1 MLIQRN
7 LDFFPK
13 QPLFLVVKKK
23 ILMRTLFTFCICVL
37 SFSLANA
44 QFMPTANL
52 TIFSEDGN
60 KFFLIL
66 NGERQND
73 VAQTNIRLEELP
85 QPYYNCKIVFED
97 PSLKEISK
105 NMLMLS
111 DANGVMQDVTYKI
124 KKDKNGK
131 ATLRFFSFVPAQQN
145 MIRPSNCAVYR
156 YGNPGMIIAGP
167 GFSANTGNGGVGMQ
181 MNGGGVNINVRV
193 DDDRNTYRQNDYN
206 DNYNNNNY
214 NNNNYNNNYQNRNPT
229 DRMRRQD
236 VNNHYYAQNDQRA
249 QGCFNA
255 YPMDRMSF
263 DDALKTLKN
272 EGFDE
277 TRLDIAKQIAST
289 NCLNT
294 NQISSMCQAFG
305 FEASKL
311 EFAKY
316 AYDHCTDPNSY
327 FKIVNIFSFSS
338 SKTELNNYIKG
349 R

>member
-1 MLIQRN
+1 
-7 LDFFPK
+7 
-13 QPLFLVVKKK
+13 
-23 ILMRTLFTFCICVL
+23 MRTLFTICV
-37 SFSLANA
+37 FVFAFGIAKA

-60 KFFLIL
+60 KFFLVL

-73 VAQTNIRLEELP
+73 IAQTNIRLEELP

-97 PSLKEISK
+97 PKLKEISK
-105 NMLMLS
+105 NMLMLA

-131 ATLRFFSFVPAQQN
+131 ASLRFFSFIPAQQN
-145 MIRPSNCAVYR
+145 MIRPANCAVYR
-156 YGNPGMIIAGP
+156 YGNPGMIISGP
-167 GFSANTGNGGVGMQ
+167 GFSANTGNGSVGMQ
-181 MNGGGVNINVRV
+181 MNGGGVNINVHV
-193 DDDRNTYRQNDYN
+193 DDQNNGYNQPYNNNYN
-206 DNYNNNNY
+206 DPYNNNNNY
-214 NNNNYNNNYQNRNPT
+214 NNQYNNNNRNNPN
-229 DRMRRQD
+229 RIRRQE
-236 VNNHYYAQNDQRA
+236 VTNHYYSQNDNVA

-255 YPMDRMSF
+255 YPMERMSF
-263 DDALKTLKN
+263 EDALKTVKN

-289 NCLNT
+289 NCLT
-294 NQISSMCQAFG
+294 TSQISNMCQTFG

-316 AYDHCTDPNSY
+316 AYDHCTDPNNY
-327 FKIVNIFSFSS
+327 FKVVNIFSFSS

>member
-1 MLIQRN
+1 MRSFIL
-7 LDFFPK
+7 
-13 QPLFLVVKKK
+13 LFLSVC
-23 ILMRTLFTFCICVL
+23 FTSQL
-37 SFSLANA
+37 HA

-85 QPYYNCKIVFED
+85 QPYYNCKIIFED
-97 PSLKEISK
+97 KTQKEISK
-105 NMLMLS
+105 NMLMLA

-131 ATLRFFSFVPAQQN
+131 QSLRFFSFIPVQQN
-145 MIRPSNCAVYR
+145 MVRPSNCAVYR
-156 YGNPGMIIAGP
+156 YGNPGVMISGP
-167 GFSANTGNGGVGMQ
+167 GFNDQQVNIRGNQGNGSVGIQ
-181 MNGGGVNINVRV
+181 MNGGGVNMNVRIE
-193 DDDRNTYRQNDYN
+193 DPYANQNIN
-206 DNYNNNNY
+206 H
-214 NNNNYNNNYQNRNPT
+214 QQE
-229 DRMRRQD
+229 MS
-236 VNNHYYAQNDQRA
+236 NHYYNNQQQDI

-255 YPMDRMSF
+255 YAMNPRDF
-263 DDALKTLKN
+263 DDARATLKN

-277 TRLDIAKQIAST
+277 TRLDMAKQIASV

-294 NQISSMCQAFG
+294 AQISTICQLFS

-316 AYDHCTDPNSY
+316 AYDHCTDPKNY
-327 FKIVNIFSFSS
+327 FKVSNLFSFSS
-338 SKTELNNYIKG
+338 SKTELNNYIQG

>member
-1 MLIQRN
+1 MRSFIL
-7 LDFFPK
+7 
-13 QPLFLVVKKK
+13 LFLIVC
-23 ILMRTLFTFCICVL
+23 FTSQL
-37 SFSLANA
+37 QA

-85 QPYYNCKIVFED
+85 QPYYNCKIIFED
-97 PSLKEISK
+97 KTQKEISK
-105 NMLMLS
+105 NMLMLA

-131 ATLRFFSFVPAQQN
+131 QSLRFFSFIPVQQN
-145 MIRPSNCAVYR
+145 MVRPSNCAVYR
-156 YGNPGMIIAGP
+156 YGNPGVMISGP
-167 GFSANTGNGGVGMQ
+167 GFNDQQVNIRGNQGNGSVGIQ
-181 MNGGGVNINVRV
+181 MNGGGVNMNVRIE
-193 DDDRNTYRQNDYN
+193 DPYANQNINRQ
-206 DNYNNNNY
+206 
-214 NNNNYNNNYQNRNPT
+214 QE
-229 DRMRRQD
+229 MS
-236 VNNHYYAQNDQRA
+236 NHYYNNQQQDI

-255 YPMDRMSF
+255 YAMNPRDF
-263 DDALKTLKN
+263 DDARATLKN

-277 TRLDIAKQIAST
+277 TRLDMAKQIASV

-294 NQISSMCQAFG
+294 SQISTICQLFS

-316 AYDHCTDPNSY
+316 AYDHCTDPKNY
-327 FKIVNIFSFSS
+327 FKVSNLFSFSS
-338 SKTELNNYIKG
+338 SKTELNNYIQG